1 MSLSMDKVELIMT
14 ESPQEAMPLRTL
26 LPATLMWEPV
36 QRQSRVRMVL
46 SKVAAVLTDIL
57 EPSCALPHTET
68 PLPTVTDCF
77 TVQQPDNVELANT
90 LKPDPR
96 HAEAVTEI
104 SLAQRALPTMLR
116 LSLTRNAALT
126 DTEPW
131 TSMPAEH
138 DAVSPNCDEPK
149 TESADPTNSEP

>member
-57 EPSCALPHTET
+57 EPNCAAPHTET
-68 PLPTVTDCF
+68 PHPTVTDCF
-77 TVQQPDNVELANT
+77 TEQQPEIVEFSNT
-90 LKPDPR
+90 LTPEPR
-96 HAEAVTEI
+96 QAEAVTEI
-104 SLAQRALPTMLR
+104 PLVQRALPTMLR
-116 LSLTRNAALT
+116 LPLTRSDAPT

-131 TSMPAEH
+131 TSMPAEQ
-138 DAVSPNCDEPK
+138 DAVSPSCDGPK